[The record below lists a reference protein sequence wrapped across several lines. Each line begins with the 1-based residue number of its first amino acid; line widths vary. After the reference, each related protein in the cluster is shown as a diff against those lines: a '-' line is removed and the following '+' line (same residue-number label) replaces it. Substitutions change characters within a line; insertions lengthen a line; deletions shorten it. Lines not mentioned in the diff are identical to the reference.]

1 MGFFDIVLRSL
12 LSSFSLFILAKLT
25 GRKQISQLNTFD
37 YIIGIT
43 IGSIA
48 AEMTVNK
55 DVEYWVC
62 IVAMTSF
69 ALIGVLI
76 SYVTTKSITLRR
88 VITGVPIILIER
100 GKIIEEGLN
109 KARFDINDLLQECRA
124 NGYFDISEIEYAMM
138 EANGRISFLLKSK
151 YNPVTP
157 NDMKLKVSNKGLCA
171 NLVID
176 GNIMHEHLKNINKDE
191 DWLLTR
197 LKKEGYENCYNIL
210 LLICDTKEKFTIY
223 EKNIN
228 LYNSKVLE

>member
-12 LSSFSLFILAKLT
+12 LSSFSLFILAKLM